1 MTDEEIISE
10 VYETEK
16 LKQEFLKYKE
26 DLSHKRKILYLQ
38 EFKKLLKI
46 VFFPISIL
54 FLIFKKIKDFPPEIS
69 IVIIP
74 LCGALVAF
82 SLTAISATRTT
93 SLQLCNQTLADNA
106 DLCNRAYEKC
116 LLKENDKNNKEVVRD
131 YTICVNAIGTT
142 RCDLIFYKC
151 DKK

>member
-1 MTDEEIISE
+1 MTDEEIINE

-26 DLSHKRKILYLQ
+26 DLSHKRKILYFQ
-38 EFKKLLKI
+38 EFKELLKI

-54 FLIFKKIKDFPPEIS
+54 SFLFKKIKDFPPEIL
-69 IVIIP
+69 IGVIP
-74 LCGALVAF
+74 LCGVFVAF
-82 SLTAISATRTT
+82 SLTAISITPST

-106 DLCNRAYEKC
+106 DICNRAYEKC
-116 LLKENDKNNKEVVRD
+116 LLKENVKNNKEIVRD
-131 YTICVNAIGTT
+131 YTICVNAIGTN
-142 RCDLIFYKC
+142 RCNYIFYKC